1 MIVWEKMLEGMA
13 SAAWIV
19 GFTVVLGTL
28 VALLYLFC
36 VVMRYAF
43 ADDDGEEGTRDG
55 AAEVYDE
62 GTGGGVH
69 APTVGRH
76 LYRGPGGDD

>member
-1 MIVWEKMLEGMA
+1 MIWEAMEKGMA

-19 GFTVVLGTL
+19 GFVAVLGL
-28 VALLYLFC
+28 MAALLYLFC

-43 ADDDGEEGTRDG
+43 ADDDGEEGSRDG
-55 AAEVYDE
+55 AAEELDE
-62 GTGGGVH
+62 GAGSGVH